1 MDYRDVCLTYQLS
14 AAMMD
19 EEQPVDKLGVR
30 SSSFQPRVDMVRAME
45 KTARFKDNNIIE
57 PHE

>member
-1 MDYRDVCLTYQLS
+1 
-14 AAMMD
+14 MMD

-57 PHE
+57 PNE